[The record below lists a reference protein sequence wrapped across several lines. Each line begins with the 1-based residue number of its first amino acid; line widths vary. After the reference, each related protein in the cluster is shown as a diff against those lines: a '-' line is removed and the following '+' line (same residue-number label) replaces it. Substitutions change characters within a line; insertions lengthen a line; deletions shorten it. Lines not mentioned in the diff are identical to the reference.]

1 MNKQLTIRHKSD
13 VEDYLARIQASI
25 ELAKVRVQQLATTMH
40 SSDFLYQL
48 KFEET
53 GCDPL
58 DPARKLNLIEQL
70 NQTFTYM
77 ASFKAADYLLQCH
90 PPFTIL
96 MLNLGTNSGWDI
108 ESAENGGLV
117 AEVFA
122 AVNPRNNR
130 KLDKD
135 IETVAGGKVRHRYVF
150 FMCPGIPA
158 GPYRGISVPP
168 GINVVSVGCEMP
180 GPTKG

>member
-1 MNKQLTIRHKSD
+1 MVKIEASA
-13 VEDYLARIQASI
+13 ELARA
-25 ELAKVRVQQLATTMH
+25 RVQQLAATAH
-40 SSDFLYQL
+40 PSDFLYQL

-58 DPARKLNLIEQL
+58 NPARKLNLIEQL

-77 ASFKAADYLLQCH
+77 ASFKAAEYLLQSH
-90 PPFTIL
+90 PPFTVLI
-96 MLNLGTNSGWDI
+96 LNLGTTSGWDI

-130 KLDKD
+130 KIEKDMEKVAKDK
-135 IETVAGGKVRHRYVF
+135 AQHRYVF
-150 FMCPGIPA
+150 FMCPGIGA
-158 GPYRGISVPP
+158 GPYHGISIPP
-168 GINVVSVGCEMP
+168 GVNVLSVGCEFER
-180 GPTKG
+180 